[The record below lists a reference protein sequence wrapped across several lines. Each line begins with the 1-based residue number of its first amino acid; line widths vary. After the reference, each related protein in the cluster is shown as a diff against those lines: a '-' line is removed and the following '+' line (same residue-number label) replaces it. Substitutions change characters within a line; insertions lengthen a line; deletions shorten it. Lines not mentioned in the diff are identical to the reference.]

1 MTTTRRDFLAAAV
14 TAAGAAVTPD
24 LAHAQEPHHDH
35 DHDHQ
40 VVPSDPALRVKALE
54 SLLVEKGLVDRAAL
68 DALIDTYEHK
78 VGPRN
83 GARVVARAWADPAY
97 KQRLLTTADVAIA
110 ELGYGGL
117 QGEHMVVVEN
127 TAKVHNLV
135 VCTLCSCYPWP
146 VLGLPPVW
154 YKSAPYRSRSVI
166 DPRGVLRE
174 FGLDLA
180 NDVEVRVWDSTAE
193 LRYLVLPERPA
204 GTEKMSEAEL
214 AGLVTRDS
222 MVGVAKITAQAQ
234 GVQA

>member
-78 VGPRN
+78 IGPRN
-83 GARVVARAWADPAY
+83 GALVVARAWADPAY
-97 KQRLLTTADVAIA
+97 KQRLLTNADAAIS
-110 ELGYGGL
+110 ELGYGGM

-127 TAKVHNLV
+127 TATVHNVV

-154 YKSAPYRSRSVI
+154 
-166 DPRGVLRE
+166 
-174 FGLDLA
+174 
-180 NDVEVRVWDSTAE
+180 DSTAE

-204 GTEKMSEAEL
+204 HSETLSEAEL
-214 AGLVTRDS
+214 AALVTRDA
-222 MVGVAKITAQAQ
+222 MVGVAKVIAQRN
-234 GVQA
+234 V